1 MRPCT
6 RRLKKRAVKGAKDKK
21 SKTNKSGTNVL
32 NIFNTDHKDAI
43 RRRRRITGSN
53 RSVDGQKTQLSESVR
68 AMVVSGAVQEVGT
81 GERLAPSMAFGAKAP
96 RNAGWIPG
104 IGLTR
109 ASILRD
115 YACDGDLG
123 YGCRPK
129 IGNWLTVKFV
139 QNPGYE
145 HGPRICGPKC
155 QEVVLIGAGDF
166 EWLFKTNND
175 GLKGCIVAKM
185 ILPTEERGALWS
197 APPSGIAPL
206 PDVDHMAECQPDPSL

>member
-1 MRPCT
+1 MDPR
-6 RRLKKRAVKGAKDKK
+6 DWFDK
-21 SKTNKSGTNVL
+21 SKYPSGCW
-32 NIFNTDHKDAI
+32 
-43 RRRRRITGSN
+43 
-53 RSVDGQKTQLSESVR
+53 VDEVVPCCSCCICKNSETCDSMAMNANWESVLILWTHSAGR
-68 AMVVSGAVQEVGT
+68 SIT
-81 GERLAPSMAFGAKAP
+81 LRTPSNHALCFVNP
-96 RNAGWIPG
+96 
-104 IGLTR
+104 
-109 ASILRD
+109 D